1 MYKSEIV
8 DIVNVSCECHQSDIL
23 LKITK
28 EILAQCPVNMNVIK
42 CVVTDSPTPMLKYR
56 HLLSDEYSHIVPL
69 PCALHVANLLTKD
82 ICRLEGL
89 RDIVK
94 GNHKIVNSFMKSHKW
109 FHLSQEWAN
118 NDRTPSTTPGAEPPR
133 DARDSGSAR
142 SHSTHLE
149 TSSSD
154 RPKWSPTRS
163 VTRYQ
168 DQISV
173 TCTRRT
179 LSMPSFTRAT
189 HAQPSLSNFT
199 RRDSNFGER
208 TRSRGTTLG
217 ERNFPTSPQNKK
229 TKLTHCSI
237 YVPMRTIS
245 TSHAK

>member
-1 MYKSEIV
+1 M
-8 DIVNVSCECHQSDIL
+8 
-23 LKITK
+23 
-28 EILAQCPVNMNVIK
+28 A
-42 CVVTDSPTPMLKYR
+42 
-56 HLLSDEYSHIVPL
+56 EYCKL
-69 PCALHVANLLTKD
+69 PACALSQSKYTFQ
-82 ICRLEGL
+82 CRLH
-89 RDIVK
+89 V
-94 GNHKIVNSFMKSHKW
+94 
-109 FHLSQEWAN
+109 
-118 NDRTPSTTPGAEPPR
+118 DRILSTTPGAEPPR

-149 TSSSD
+149 TSSSN

-163 VTRYQ
+163 STRYQ

-173 TCTRRT
+173 TCTRWT
-179 LSMPSFTRAT
+179 LRMPSFTLAT

-245 TSHAK
+245 TSHAKMNVVITLIGLPQKSQNVSCWRYTPTPKRTAFRTS

>member
-1 MYKSEIV
+1 MCLNPMWWS
-8 DIVNVSCECHQSDIL
+8 SHCLPFQSSNI
-23 LKITK
+23 
-28 EILAQCPVNMNVIK
+28 
-42 CVVTDSPTPMLKYR
+42 
-56 HLLSDEYSHIVPL
+56 SDRI
-69 PCALHVANLLTKD
+69 
-82 ICRLEGL
+82 
-89 RDIVK
+89 
-94 GNHKIVNSFMKSHKW
+94 
-109 FHLSQEWAN
+109 
-118 NDRTPSTTPGAEPPR
+118 PSTTPGAEPPR

-163 VTRYQ
+163 STRYQ

-173 TCTRRT
+173 TCTRWT
-179 LSMPSFTRAT
+179 LRMPSFTRAT

-208 TRSRGTTLG
+208 TCSRGTTLG

>member
-1 MYKSEIV
+1 MVGGPLSYGTSPAWPRTGRRVPPSFGQIGWPWSLRRSPIGGLKTACEGLQSLREVIHLVVARGKMALDDFVQLLGGQRCYPACGQTGV
-8 DIVNVSCECHQSDIL
+8 DSFFQ
-23 LKITK
+23 
-28 EILAQCPVNMNVIK
+28 
-42 CVVTDSPTPMLKYR
+42 
-56 HLLSDEYSHIVPL
+56 
-69 PCALHVANLLTKD
+69 
-82 ICRLEGL
+82 CRLKGHSAL
-89 RDIVK
+89 RLGCVGPYSIY
-94 GNHKIVNSFMKSHKW
+94 G
-109 FHLSQEWAN
+109 
-118 NDRTPSTTPGAEPPR
+118 DRIPSTTPGAEPPR

-163 VTRYQ
+163 STRYQ

-173 TCTRRT
+173 TCTRWT
-179 LSMPSFTRAT
+179 LRMPSFTRAT

>member
-1 MYKSEIV
+1 MDGTFKF
-8 DIVNVSCECHQSDIL
+8 
-23 LKITK
+23 
-28 EILAQCPVNMNVIK
+28 
-42 CVVTDSPTPMLKYR
+42 
-56 HLLSDEYSHIVPL
+56 
-69 PCALHVANLLTKD
+69 
-82 ICRLEGL
+82 G
-89 RDIVK
+89 
-94 GNHKIVNSFMKSHKW
+94 
-109 FHLSQEWAN
+109 
-118 NDRTPSTTPGAEPPR
+118 DRIPSTTPGAEPPR

-163 VTRYQ
+163 SKRYQ

-173 TCTRRT
+173 TCTRWT
-179 LSMPSFTRAT
+179 LRMPSFTRAT

-229 TKLTHCSI
+229 DQTYTLFDIRANANNINFSRKMNVVLTLIGLPQKSQNVSCWR
-237 YVPMRTIS
+237 YTPTPNRTAFR
-245 TSHAK
+245 TS

>member
-1 MYKSEIV
+1 MAPSYKEMLLEQWKRALGLLLS
-8 DIVNVSCECHQSDIL
+8 QSKDGVL
-23 LKITK
+23 LWGSLTI
-28 EILAQCPVNMNVIK
+28 
-42 CVVTDSPTPMLKYR
+42 VTD
-56 HLLSDEYSHIVPL
+56 EIG
-69 PCALHVANLLTKD
+69 VAHST
-82 ICRLEGL
+82 
-89 RDIVK
+89 
-94 GNHKIVNSFMKSHKW
+94 
-109 FHLSQEWAN
+109 
-118 NDRTPSTTPGAEPPR
+118 DRIPSTTPGAEPPR

-163 VTRYQ
+163 STRYQ

-173 TCTRRT
+173 KCTRRT
-179 LSMPSFTRAT
+179 LRMPSFTRAA
-189 HAQPSLSNFT
+189 HAQPSLSNFP

>member
-1 MYKSEIV
+1 MV
-8 DIVNVSCECHQSDIL
+8 CCCGVH
-23 LKITK
+23 
-28 EILAQCPVNMNVIK
+28 
-42 CVVTDSPTPMLKYR
+42 SP
-56 HLLSDEYSHIVPL
+56 LSL
-69 PCALHVANLLTKD
+69 M
-82 ICRLEGL
+82 RLGW
-89 RDIVK
+89 
-94 GNHKIVNSFMKSHKW
+94 H
-109 FHLSQEWAN
+109 A
-118 NDRTPSTTPGAEPPR
+118 DRIPSTTPDAEPPR

-142 SHSTHLE
+142 SQSTHLE

-163 VTRYQ
+163 STRYQ

-173 TCTRRT
+173 TCTRWT
-179 LSMPSFTRAT
+179 LRMPSFTRAT

-217 ERNFPTSPQNKK
+217 ERNFPTSPQNIK